1 MLATSKVVFSCWM
14 MIALEKPAMW
24 ASAAGW
30 CWCLGLGIT
39 SHVGFRGT
47 GAAGAQ
53 EQQQSSWSQMT
64 QKPVT
69 WETHGFDFAL
79 QATSQTRLDAA
90 WARNQPITNQEPK
103 QKGNW
108 TQNVASFIWNS
119 SLGSLP
125 LKVNPSYF
133 SWEII
138 IIRSLEFQNKFTLE
152 SCVSKQNS

>member
-24 ASAAGW
+24 ASAASW
-30 CWCLGLGIT
+30 SLGLGIA
-39 SHVGFRGT
+39 SNAGFWDSGV
-47 GAAGAQ
+47 Q

-90 WARNQPITNQEPK
+90 WTRNQPITNQEPK

-119 SLGSLP
+119 SLGSFP
-125 LKVNPSYF
+125 LKVIPSYF
-133 SWEII
+133 SCEII
-138 IIRSLEFQNKFTLE
+138 IIRTLEFQIKFTLE